1 MQIELELKAEYP
13 APGIDDKDALE
24 LELHWL
30 RREIGMLLGKSA
42 SLQFTLKAQEKDGK
56 WKTLRS

>member
-1 MQIELELKAEYP
+1 MQIDLELRATYP
-13 APGIDDKDALE
+13 APGLSDDDALE

-42 SLQFTLKAQEKDGK
+42 SLQFTLRAQGKDGI